1 MKDTDKVTL
10 TVAQLKKLVTE
21 AKAKKQ
27 KVNEEKFDSDADWS
41 RADRKLKPVKREIA
55 QKAKELYEQLKVK
68 FINSMTKD
76 FVKNDISYESD
87 SPSDAAENLF
97 YELGHAPSIV
107 VSELVNGMYLY
118 DD

>member
-27 KVNEEKFDSDADWS
+27 KVNEEKFASDADWS
-41 RADRKLKPVKREIA
+41 KADRKLKPVKREIA
-55 QKAKELYEQLKVK
+55 QKAKELYKQLKAK
-68 FINSMTKD
+68 FISSMTKD
-76 FVKNDISYESD
+76 FVKNNISYESD

-97 YELGHAPSIV
+97 YDLGHAPASTI
-107 VSELVNGMYLY
+107 SELVSLMYLF